1 NLLVTTPSFFATSV
15 LLVLCSSLFSSVYL
29 LFFLFFFFFNDTAP
43 TEIYTLSLHD
53 ALPISIWRRNSASM
67 SRSMRERR
75 SAARNHDRNLL
86 HDLMLAPLY
95 RAKDSQ
101 FVPGRLGNHSYENS
115 CLSR

>member
-1 NLLVTTPSFFATSV
+1 MRARRQASSRGTP
-15 LLVLCSSLFSSVYL
+15 LCTKSSA
-29 LFFLFFFFFNDTAP
+29 NA
-43 TEIYTLSLHD
+43 
-53 ALPISIWRRNSASM
+53 SIWRRNSASM

-115 CLSR
+115 CLSRSEEHTSELQSRENLVCRLLLEKKKKKRNFMT